1 MYACEQFTHCVIKD
15 VECSCD
21 AWNKLWDFGLG
32 WNFSLLDG
40 CVDRHCELINGF
52 SIHDLAS
59 AARVN
64 WMFSAVSVTFL
75 KYSAKSSTTSVM
87 SCSVVVSIS

>member
-59 AARVN
+59 AA
-64 WMFSAVSVTFL
+64 
-75 KYSAKSSTTSVM
+75 KSSTTSVM
-87 SCSVVVSIS
+87 SCSVVVSVS